1 MGDSG
6 TGSGILSGAKDGPSK
21 TNLEGGLPENQIEKV
36 LWISGA
42 WGTWQYPHPNTS
54 LLRHP
59 LS

>member
-42 WGTWQYPHPNTS
+42 
-54 LLRHP
+54 
-59 LS
+59 